1 MIKESKINKAVHY
14 LKKKIKREEGPTWV
28 VQWFRLHFP
37 PSLQGAQ
44 AVSLVEEDSVHC
56 VVCPKEIEKVV
67 VFLMIYLFLVYW
79 VHCCVGFSLTVASI
93 GLL

>member
-1 MIKESKINKAVHY
+1 M
-14 LKKKIKREEGPTWV
+14 
-28 VQWFRLHFP
+28 VQWFRLYFP

-67 VFLMIYLFLVYW
+67 VFLMIYLFLVY
-79 VHCCVGFSLTVASI
+79 
-93 GLL
+93 